1 MNIKKLIKAGLIAAF
16 LIILCAMLLVPIV
29 GSDMDIALSKLHL
42 PSLSVGAMVYFFFV
56 SISLGLILMWL
67 YVALLPR
74 FKRRVKTAVIA
85 SLVVWFLAYF
95 LANVSMVAYGFMPI
109 KLTIIGTLW
118 GLIEL
123 LVASLIASLFYSE

>member
-42 PSLSVGAMVYFFFV
+42 PPLSVGAMVYFFSV